1 MRDAQHGAVVAASDV
16 RFGWPGAPLV
26 IDIPALSV
34 AAGERVFVRGPS
46 GSGKSTLLNLIAGVM
61 VPQDGS
67 LRVLGRELR
76 ELSGAGR
83 DRFRADH
90 VGFIFQ
96 LFNLIPYLSVI
107 ENVCL
112 PCEFSP
118 RRRERALKAGGTVRK
133 EAARLLAHLD
143 LPSPVLRK
151 PVTALSVGQQ
161 QRVAAARALLGAPEL
176 VIADEPTSSL
186 DADRRTSF
194 LDLLFAECERE
205 RAALIFV
212 SHDSALAPRFD
223 RVLELSAINRGRAAE
238 AEG

>member
-1 MRDAQHGAVVAASDV
+1 MRDTQHGAVVAASDV

-151 PVTALSVGQQ
+151 PVIALSVGQQ

-186 DADRRTSF
+186 DADRRASF

-238 AEG
+238 TEG